1 MQRSTDTRTFEQIKR
16 YYELEKKLANR
27 LRQATQPERQKLYG
41 EVYSEMCKELS
52 SDLSAPYNDMTL
64 QGERVAAQ
72 VEFLRKFLYPE
83 AVFLELG
90 AGSCRT
96 ASEVSKRV
104 KRVYAVDV
112 SFGEVDKSSLP
123 GNLECIESDGV
134 HISLPL
140 ESIDVAYS
148 HQVME
153 HIHCEDALD
162 QLRAIY
168 AVLRPEG
175 KYICVTPNRLNGPHD
190 ESKNF
195 DEVATGLHLK
205 EYTITELIAIFR
217 SAGFSKVIPY
227 TGARGRYLPVPPFF
241 FKCLEAAFSAL
252 PQKLRVPL
260 GRRFPLR
267 PLLAIRIVSKKC

>member
-1 MQRSTDTRTFEQIKR
+1 MQSSTQKRTFEQIKS
-16 YYELEKKLANR
+16 YYELEKKLAAR
-27 LRQATQPERQKLYG
+27 LRQATQPERQKLYA
-41 EVYSEMCKELS
+41 EVYSEMRKELS
-52 SDLSAPYNDMTL
+52 SDLSAPYNDRAL
-64 QGERVAAQ
+64 QAERAAAQ
-72 VEFLRKFLYPE
+72 MEFLRKFLYPE

-96 ASEVSKRV
+96 AIEVSKWV
-104 KRVYAVDV
+104 KRVYALDV

-123 GNLECIESDGV
+123 GNLECIESDGIHV
-134 HISLPL
+134 QVPL

-205 EYTITELIAIFR
+205 EYTITELITIFR
-217 SAGFSKVIPY
+217 SVGFSEVIPY
-227 TGARGRYLPVPPFF
+227 TGARGRYLPVPPFVL
-241 FKCLEAAFSAL
+241 KWLEAAFIAL
-252 PQKLRVPL
+252 PRKLRVAL
-260 GRRFPLR
+260 GGRLPFR
-267 PLLAIRIVSKKC
+267 PLLAIRIVSKKG